1 MSHLDDFIKERELLN
16 EKTLNFGQKNI
27 KRFFNLDWNTYKDGH
42 LDKKTKEMLGLSA
55 SMVLRCDDCITYHL
69 IECYHAGITDE
80 EVEEIFSVAL
90 IVGGSIVIPHLRR
103 AVARWEEIKD
113 KYQAQQ
119 SNDPFDFQSLSIKD
133 NKEQFF
139 DLLLEYCKWILN
151 NEENINSAM
160 LKICQLLDSKV
171 PYYNWTGFYLAD
183 AQSRML
189 HLGAYIGEATEH
201 TKIAYGKGIC
211 GQAAESNQTFLVPDV
226 SLAGNYLACSIKT
239 KSEIVIPIF
248 NKNAEFVGE
257 LDIDSHEID
266 PFDEIDK
273 NILEKICEALG
284 AKF

>member
-1 MSHLDDFIKERELLN
+1 MSKLDDFIKERELLN

-27 KRFFNLDWNTYKDGH
+27 KRFFNLDWNTYKEGH
-42 LDKKTKEMLGLSA
+42 LNKKTKEMLGLSA

-69 IECYHAGITDE
+69 IECFHAGVTDE

-103 AVARWEEIKD
+103 AVARWEEIKEKYND
-113 KYQAQQ
+113 KPSPNA
-119 SNDPFDFQSLSIKD
+119 FDYDSLSIQE
-133 NKEQFF
+133 NKLEYFH
-139 DLLLEYCKWILN
+139 LLLENCKSILSE
-151 NEENINSAM
+151 EENLNTAM
-160 LKICQLLDSKV
+160 QKICELLDHFV

-189 HLGAYIGEATEH
+189 HLGAYVGEATEH

-211 GQAAESNQTFLVPDV
+211 GQAAESNKTFLVPDV

-266 PFDEIDK
+266 PFDDIDK
-273 NILEKICEALG
+273 TVLEQICEVLG
-284 AKF
+284 TKF